1 MKAKIVSVSRR
12 AGVGLCALFLMGL
25 LLGPVPAASA
35 APLLVPCSASALVDY
50 ITLANNT
57 AGADTL
63 DLDGSCTYTLDQV
76 NNDGAGDGPN
86 GLPLV
91 TSEITINGYGAKI
104 ARGETAPAFRIFH
117 VNANGTLALND
128 VTISGGLLTHHTP
141 VTGGG
146 GIYNAGA
153 LNLNG
158 CTLTGH
164 SARALEG
171 GAIFNSGS
179 LYVTNTTISSNIG
192 AVGSGIA
199 SVGGG
204 RTATIVNSTVSDNWS
219 GGDGGGIAVVYGS
232 LTIKNS
238 TISGN
243 STGQETYGGGIV
255 AHSADTTITNS
266 TIAGNTSGKGFGAS
280 ADSVGGGIANVSG
293 NLFISNSTISG
304 NTTGSGGTNGGGV
317 FTDSYAE
324 LKNTILANNGT
335 ENCYG
340 VFTNRGSNLDSDGT
354 CGVGPKLDPKL
365 DPEGLED
372 NGGPTLTIALQ
383 TDSPALDAGN
393 YAGCQAAPVN
403 GLDQRGITRISA
415 SGTCDIGAFEP
426 VGRTFAVVSDY
437 GMGNSYEAAVATLV
451 KSWHPAFIVTNGDG
465 YLSNAGGLG
474 DTRYDFST
482 GKYFCEFLG
491 GISTSGTNCPQ
502 PGPALINRFFPALG
516 NHDYYDAGTISQL
529 PATFTDYFGLP
540 DNVPGSNSSGNER
553 YYDFV
558 RGPVHFF
565 VLNSNYTDAAKGT
578 YEDPHGKDKD
588 ETQAQWLYA
597 HLQSSTSPWNIVH
610 LHHSPYSSGTSGGH
624 GSNDWAQWDF
634 HENGADVVI
643 SGHDHI
649 YERIHWDNI
658 VYFVNGTGGQPLD
671 ACKPTTDRV
680 PGSQT
685 CLAGMYGAQR
695 VTATDTSLKFEYI
708 TTDGVT
714 LDAPPALEPGPP
726 AAGGAFTPPGEDVQ
740 VSPATGV
747 NLTFDTVTTAGETTA
762 TTSGSGPALPPQ
774 FQLGA
779 TATFYE
785 IATTAGY
792 QPPVT
797 VCLDY
802 DPAQFTDN
810 ANLKLLHYENGAWVD
825 VTQAI
830 HTEAHVVC
838 GSVTSFSP
846 FVVAEPAADTD
857 GDGIPDDVDNCPVT
871 PNPDQ
876 ADLDGDHI
884 GDVCDPD
891 RDGDGIVNEHD
902 NCPDVS
908 NPAQAD
914 SDGDGIGDACEPA
927 KTVVED
933 THSSLAYNGWHAE
946 DTPSAS
952 GGSYRESKTPND
964 TVTFKFTGTKVTWIM
979 RKGPDM
985 GKAQVTIDGVNKGTV
1000 DLYSA
1005 GQVWRAT
1012 KAFKKLSNTRHTLI
1026 IQVLG
1031 TKNAKASDTVVG
1043 VDGFQVG
1050 TVVTEEMAPGVKFN
1064 TWAAKANAAASGG
1077 SYRSSKSPRAVVR
1090 FAFTGSEV
1098 EWLTAKGPK
1107 YGKARI
1113 VIDGVDKAIVDL
1125 YAPSSQ
1131 WQVAV
1136 PFTGLTAGQ
1145 HTIEVQVLGKKNA
1158 ASGGKAVVIDAFRG
1172 PFQ

>member
-1 MKAKIVSVSRR
+1 MKAKVVSISRR

-25 LLGPVPAASA
+25 LLAPLPAASA
-35 APLLVPCSASALVDY
+35 APLQVPCSASALVDA

-63 DLDGSCTYTLDQV
+63 DLDGSCTYTLDQFN
-76 NNDGAGDGPN
+76 NNDSGSGPN
-86 GLPLV
+86 GLPLI
-91 TSEITINGYGAKI
+91 TSEITLNGHGATI
-104 ARGETAPAFRIFH
+104 ERSNLALEFRILEVSSGGILTLNSLTIENGRLPDAIFVDH
-117 VNANGTLALND
+117 CPVAGDDGGGILNRGTLNIENSTIRGNTAGRGND
-128 VTISGGLLTHHTP
+128 CVVGGN
-141 VTGGG
+141 GGSGG
-146 GIYNAGA
+146 GIYNSGTAQISQS
-153 LNLNG
+153 
-158 CTLTGH
+158 TLT
-164 SARALEG
+164 
-171 GAIFNSGS
+171 
-179 LYVTNTTISSNIG
+179 SN
-192 AVGSGIA
+192 AA
-199 SVGGG
+199 G
-204 RTATIVNSTVSDNWS
+204 R
-219 GGDGGGIAVVYGS
+219 GGDGFCHPDWGGFA
-232 LTIKNS
+232 
-238 TISGN
+238 
-243 STGQETYGGGIV
+243 GGGG
-255 AHSADTTITNS
+255 S
-266 TIAGNTSGKGFGAS
+266 
-280 ADSVGGGIANVSG
+280 GGGIANSG
-293 NLFISNSTISG
+293 TLQIANSTLTLNAAGDPGSIDSGWECFQGSPGVGGGISDGGVLELINSTIAA
-304 NTTGSGGTNGGGV
+304 NAAGSGGSGGNVAAGSTAT
-317 FTDSYAE
+317 F
-324 LKNTILANNGT
+324 KNTITANSNLGANCSGT
-335 ENCYG
+335 ITDG
-340 VFTNRGSNLDSDGT
+340 GHNLDSDGT
-354 CGVGPKLDPKL
+354 CGVGPALDPKL
-365 DPEGLED
+365 DPAGLKN

-393 YAGCQAAPVN
+393 YSGCQAAPVN

-516 NHDYYDAGTISQL
+516 NHDYYDAGTISEL

-540 DNVPGSNSSGNER
+540 DNVPGSNTSGYER

-565 VLNSNYTDAAKGT
+565 VLNSNYTDLVKGT

-588 ETQAQWLYA
+588 ETQAKWLYA

-624 GSNDWAQWDF
+624 GSNDWAQWYF

-649 YERIHWDNI
+649 YERINWNNI

-680 PGSQT
+680 PGSQI

-714 LDAPPALEPGPP
+714 RDSHVVEPGPP
-726 AAGGAFTPPGEDVQ
+726 VPPPAGGTFTPPGEDVQ

-747 NLTFDTVTTAGETTA
+747 NLTFDTVTTPGETTA
-762 TTSGSGPALPPQ
+762 ASSGSGPALPPQ

-810 ANLKLLHYENGAWVD
+810 ANLKLLHYESGAWVD

-830 HTEAHVVC
+830 HTETHVVC

-857 GDGIPDDVDNCPVT
+857 GDGIPDDVDNCPAA

-908 NPAQAD
+908 NPDQAD
-914 SDGDGIGDACEPA
+914 SDGDGIGDACELP
-927 KTVVED
+927 KSLVED
-933 THSSLAYNGWHAE
+933 THSSLAYNGWRAE

-979 RKGPDM
+979 LKGPDM
-985 GKAQVTIDGVNKGTV
+985 GKAQVTLDGVNKGTV

-1031 TKNAKASDTVVG
+1031 TRNAKASDTLVG
-1043 VDGFQVG
+1043 VDGFKVG
-1050 TVVTEEMAPGVKFN
+1050 KVVTEEMAPGVKFN
-1064 TWAAKANAAASGG
+1064 TWAAKANAAASAG

-1113 VIDGVDKAIVDL
+1113 VIDGVDKGIVDL

-1136 PFTGLTAGQ
+1136 PFTGLAAGP